1 MSNCI
6 LSNSARMLAAC
17 GAVAVLSSAA
27 MAQVDPIERGVQI
40 VRVNFADGTIE
51 IANTTAETIALDG
64 WRLCSHDFNEA
75 RRYTSSGGLNG
86 FSLDPGQSLT
96 VFTND
101 DMPMGFPSGVDA
113 SDLGGAIAG
122 PLDQDAFG
130 LQVFFPGADGVVR
143 FGDSADI
150 ADHIQ
155 WNVDGR
161 DMGTSE
167 QRTGQAVGQ
176 GLWTAAGE
184 FIITQTDSVEIELT
198 SAIGE
203 LLHGP
208 ANYAVTNP
216 VCRADI
222 DMDGSLTIFDFLG
235 FQNKFDGG
243 EVSADID
250 MDGSLTIFDFL
261 AFQNLFDAGC
271 P

>member
-1 MSNCI
+1 MTNSI
-6 LSNSARMLAAC
+6 LLAAC
-17 GAVAVLSSAA
+17 GALVVSASTA
-27 MAQVDPIERGVQI
+27 IAQVDPIERGVQI
-40 VRVNFADGTIE
+40 VRVNFAAGTIE
-51 IANTTAETIALDG
+51 IANTTAESIDLDG

-75 RRYTSSGGLNG
+75 RRYTSASGLNG
-86 FSLDPGQSLT
+86 ISLDAGQTLT
-96 VFTND
+96 IFTNN
-101 DMPMGFPSGVDA
+101 DMPGGFPSGLNA

-130 LQVFFPGADGVVR
+130 MQVFFPGDDGTVR

-161 DMGTSE
+161 DMGSSE

-184 FIITQTDSVEIELT
+184 FIVTRTDSVVVELV
-198 SAIGE
+198 SEIGE

-208 ANYAVTNP
+208 ANYMVTDP
-216 VCRADI
+216 ACRADM
-222 DMDGSLTIFDFLG
+222 DMDGALAIFDFLG

>member
-1 MSNCI
+1 
-6 LSNSARMLAAC
+6 
-17 GAVAVLSSAA
+17 

-51 IANTTAETIALDG
+51 ISNTTSESIDLDG
-64 WRLCSHDFNEA
+64 WRFCSHDFNEA
-75 RRYTSSGGLNG
+75 RRYTSAGGLNG
-86 FSLDPGQSLT
+86 FSLDAGQSLT
-96 VFTND
+96 VFTNND
-101 DMPMGFPSGVDA
+101 KPASFPSGVNR
-113 SDLGGAIAG
+113 SDLGGAMAG

-130 LQVFFPGADGVVR
+130 MQLFFPGDDGVVR
-143 FGDSADI
+143 FGDSSDI
-150 ADHIQ
+150 ADCIQ

-161 DMGTSE
+161 GVGTAE
-167 QRTGQAVGQ
+167 QRTAQAVSQ
-176 GLWTAAGE
+176 GLWTAVGD
-184 FIITQTDSVEIELT
+184 FIVTQTDSVEIELV
-198 SAIGE
+198 SDIGE

-208 ANYAVTNP
+208 ANYMVTNP
-216 VCRADI
+216 VCRADL
-222 DMDGSLTIFDFLG
+222 DMDGLLTIFDFLA

>member
-1 MSNCI
+1 MSNS
-6 LSNSARMLAAC
+6 LLLAAC
-17 GAVAVLSSAA
+17 GALVVSSSMAT
-27 MAQVDPIERGVQI
+27 AQVDPIERGVQI
-40 VRVNFADGTIE
+40 VRVSFADGTIE
-51 IANTTAETIALDG
+51 IANTTDETIALDG

-75 RRYTSSGGLNG
+75 RRYTGSTGLNG
-86 FSLDPGQSLT
+86 FSLDAGQSLT

-101 DMPMGFPSGVDA
+101 DMPGGFPSGVNA

-130 LQVFFPGADGVVR
+130 MQVFFPGDDGTVR
-143 FGDSADI
+143 FGDSSDI

-167 QRTGQAVGQ
+167 QRTGQAVGE

-184 FIITQTDSVEIELT
+184 FIVTRTDSVEIELV
-198 SAIGE
+198 SAVGE

-208 ANYAVTNP
+208 ANYMVTDP
-216 VCRADI
+216 VCRADL
-222 DMDGSLTIFDFLG
+222 DMDGLLTIFDFLA
-235 FQNKFDGG
+235 FQNRFDGG

>member
-1 MSNCI
+1 MT
-6 LSNSARMLAAC
+6 NSSLLAAC
-17 GAVAVLSSAA
+17 GALLVSSSMA

-51 IANTTAETIALDG
+51 ISNTTDETIALDG
-64 WRLCSHDFNEA
+64 WRLCSHDFNES
-75 RRYTSSGGLNG
+75 RRYTSSSGLNG

-96 VFTND
+96 VFTNND
-101 DMPMGFPSGVDA
+101 KPASFPSGVDA
-113 SDLGGAIAG
+113 SDLGGAVAG

-130 LQVFFPGADGVVR
+130 MQVFYPGDDGTVR
-143 FGDSADI
+143 FGDSSDI
-150 ADHIQ
+150 VDHIQ

-167 QRTGQAVGQ
+167 QRTGQAVSE

-184 FIITQTDSVEIELT
+184 FIVTQTDSVEIELT

-208 ANYAVTNP
+208 ANYTATNP
-216 VCRADI
+216 VCRADM
-222 DMDGSLTIFDFLG
+222 DMDGSLTIFDFLA

-250 MDGSLTIFDFL
+250 MDGALTIFDFL